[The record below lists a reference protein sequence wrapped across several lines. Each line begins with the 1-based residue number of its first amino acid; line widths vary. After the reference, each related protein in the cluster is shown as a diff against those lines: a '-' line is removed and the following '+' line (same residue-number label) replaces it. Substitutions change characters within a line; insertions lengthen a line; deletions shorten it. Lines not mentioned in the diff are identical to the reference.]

1 VRKGVR
7 NIHREELRVHTYIHF
22 SVLSQAKIQKNKDSN
37 KKIEY
42 NGKKNRRKNKEEKDN
57 GGG

>member
-1 VRKGVR
+1 MRKGVR

-37 KKIEY
+37 KKI
-42 NGKKNRRKNKEEKDN
+42 KNTIARRTEEKHLPCSVYL
-57 GGG
+57 